1 MAIANKAGVLFQ
13 IIGCVGATLIY
24 IFTTAWLLSLVSLGM
39 LPIILITGYFYLKS
53 YEGRNQEYKKIY
65 RKAGELSEQA
75 FYAIKT
81 VKQMNSEDR

>member
-1 MAIANKAGVLFQ
+1 
-13 IIGCVGATLIY
+13 
-24 IFTTAWLLSLVSLGM
+24 M
-39 LPIILITGYFYLKS
+39 LPLILITGYFYLKS

-81 VKQMNSEDR
+81 VKQMNAEER